1 MLCSLFKI
9 PKEILG
15 YTTVLPIPQEDAASG
30 GVRWWMWLGLH
41 NAVYSLQCQRRP
53 RLRGASPLLRW
64 CFGGSL
70 WVCMSQRRPS
80 GMDWMSHASIV
91 LKHMLEAQ
99 QQEAEM
105 WVLTFL
111 NPPNNMLCTSM
122 AWKFTLRTKMTT
134 HFSWTHL
141 TEADLNWILD
151 HWLRMFWIIWVPGLT
166 VSMLKGDNDKEAWS
180 SEVTW
185 IHTRVRESI

>member
-1 MLCSLFKI
+1 MDYAIWYPEAIPHSRANSKNVIKELFMLCSLFKI

-30 GVRWWMWLGLH
+30 GVRWWMWLGHH
-41 NAVYSLQCQRRP
+41 NAVYSLQCQRCP
-53 RLRGASPLLRW
+53 RLRGALPLLRW

-91 LKHMLEAQ
+91 LRHMLEAQ

-111 NPPNNMLCTSM
+111 NPPDNMLCTSM
-122 AWKFTLRTKMTT
+122 SWKFTLRTKMTT
-134 HFSWTHL
+134 HISHEHISPRLILTGFWT
-141 TEADLNWILD
+141 T
-151 HWLRMFWIIWVPGLT
+151 GLEC
-166 VSMLKGDNDKEAWS
+166 SG
-180 SEVTW
+180 
-185 IHTRVRESI
+185 